1 MPRSAPPAGRT
12 GHRRAAAWE
21 GCDDDIILEV
31 PRTQSAM
38 SSDGRTNWA
47 LRSRKSDANK
57 EIEEWISDVKREK
70 STVRTSAQPAEN
82 YTEQR
87 MLESKLYD
95 LSKERYKFL
104 SQANYQRKAF
114 LDRQHRKTSVMKD
127 LMRKVDSSASHP
139 PLQRQNSRLSNSLG
153 DTSTDVMS
161 RKASSI
167 VPAAT
172 ETTAPPPLPT
182 RTSREDLLSSLV
194 QTTQA
199 WQPTADRR
207 FSKLADALSPTYE
220 TNKQVNVDHIL
231 KRYPDRMSAA
241 GSTATQSTRR
251 HAFGRPQGRNIVI

>member
-1 MPRSAPPAGRT
+1 MPRSAPPAGRSS
-12 GHRRAAAWE
+12 HSRAAAWE
-21 GCDDDIILEV
+21 GSDDDIILEV

-38 SSDGRTNWA
+38 STDGRTNWA

-114 LDRQHRKTSVMKD
+114 LDKQHRKTSVMKD
-127 LMRKVDSSASHP
+127 LMRKVDSSTSHP
-139 PLQRQNSRLSNSLG
+139 SLQRQNSQLSNN
-153 DTSTDVMS
+153 DADVMS

-172 ETTAPPPLPT
+172 ETTAPPALPT

-251 HAFGRPQGRNIVI
+251 PVFGRPRGRNMVI

>member
-1 MPRSAPPAGRT
+1 
-12 GHRRAAAWE
+12 
-21 GCDDDIILEV
+21 
-31 PRTQSAM
+31 M

-70 STVRTSAQPAEN
+70 STVRTAAQPAEN

-114 LDRQHRKTSVMKD
+114 LDKQQRKTSVMKD
-127 LMRKVDSSASHP
+127 LMRKVDSGASHP
-139 PLQRQNSRLSNSLG
+139 PLQRQNSQLSSIPC
-153 DTSTDVMS
+153 DSDVLS

-172 ETTAPPPLPT
+172 ETTAPPALPA
-182 RTSREDLLSSLV
+182 RIAREDLLNSLV

-207 FSKLADALSPTYE
+207 FSKLADALSPKYE

-241 GSTATQSTRR
+241 GSTATQSSRR
-251 HAFGRPQGRNIVI
+251 PVFGRPRGRNVVI